1 MAITSWHE
9 KAQSARDYRDA
20 SLAKVKPPIGPLPDP
35 LPLSSQELPKQYL
48 TPREYELTQNYD
60 AIQLLDMLRRKE
72 VSCGELTKAFL
83 RRAALAQYAV
93 NCVTELMWDDA
104 IERARHL
111 DSLPSPA
118 GPLHGLPISI
128 KQQHGMRGKP
138 CHASYVAWIGQA
150 SGANPLNDALWDAG
164 CVFYARTTEPQST
177 MHLECANNIT
187 GRTAN
192 PWNRALT
199 PGGSTGGEGALLG
212 LGASVLGI
220 GGDIG
225 GSVRAPASN
234 CGVYGFKPTSRRL
247 PLAGMK
253 CTMLGNETVL
263 PTFGPLARSR
273 ETVNLFMRV
282 VLDME
287 PWRYDPWLFPKPWT
301 PVTLEKPLKVAVQ
314 WDDRMVKPHPP
325 MIRALKE
332 VAEACR
338 VAGMKV
344 VDWTSLEHEKAWSLI
359 SRLYFP
365 DGGEDTINVIQESGE
380 PLLPLTE
387 WIIKQP
393 GVKKLTIQEL
403 WGLCCERDEYR
414 ARYAAHWSATADE
427 DGEVDVIICPAVP
440 GAAPPHECARY
451 WPYTAHWNLL
461 DYPAAVFPVTFVD
474 AAKDKRDEGYV
485 PMNEQDKFNYDLY
498 TPEKYIGAPVSLQVV
513 GRRNFDEKVMAALEL
528 IEKALGRN

>member
-1 MAITSWHE
+1 
-9 KAQSARDYRDA
+9 
-20 SLAKVKPPIGPLPDP
+20 
-35 LPLSSQELPKQYL
+35 
-48 TPREYELTQNYD
+48 
-60 AIQLLDMLRRKE
+60 
-72 VSCGELTKAFL
+72 
-83 RRAALAQYAV
+83 
-93 NCVTELMWDDA
+93 MWDDA

-128 KQQHGMRGKP
+128 KQQHGMRGRP

-150 SGANPLNDALWDAG
+150 SGDNPLNDVLWGAG

-187 GRTAN
+187 GCTAN

-212 LGASVLGI
+212 LGASVLGV

-282 VLDME
+282 VLDTE
-287 PWRYDPWLFPKPWT
+287 PWRS
-301 PVTLEKPLKVAVQ
+301 AVSE
-314 WDDRMVKPHPP
+314 MSIGP
-325 MIRALKE
+325 
-332 VAEACR
+332 
-338 VAGMKV
+338 
-344 VDWTSLEHEKAWSLI
+344 
-359 SRLYFP
+359 
-365 DGGEDTINVIQESGE
+365 
-380 PLLPLTE
+380 
-387 WIIKQP
+387 
-393 GVKKLTIQEL
+393 
-403 WGLCCERDEYR
+403 
-414 ARYAAHWSATADE
+414 
-427 DGEVDVIICPAVP
+427 
-440 GAAPPHECARY
+440 
-451 WPYTAHWNLL
+451 
-461 DYPAAVFPVTFVD
+461 
-474 AAKDKRDEGYV
+474 AKDKRDEGYV
-485 PMNEQDKFNYDLY
+485 PMNEQDKFNHDLY